1 MQLNQINA
9 SWLDIYQSFIKSET
23 AGDEV
28 EMTEEELYWRFYGS
42 YNKNPL
48 HFANQAWKSHLHNPS
63 DNRDIVKIDG
73 FTFNSERMKNSQQAL
88 INIGMRNERKVS
100 HTCQLI
106 EGVEL
111 FSVFDVDAPYQV
123 IAHELDDKLQMEKYF
138 DSWRW
143 RAELAM
149 CKKRTFTYQLFE
161 CYEVKPFESLVTIS
175 NYHSV
180 DMHSY
185 VGMIDD
191 VKDIVSEI
199 DALINVWKSN
209 GNTCQPFQ

>member
-1 MQLNQINA
+1 MPHNQINV

-23 AGDEV
+23 ADDEV
-28 EMTEEELYWRFYGS
+28 EMTEEELYGRFYGS
-42 YNKNPL
+42 YNKPPL
-48 HFANQAWKSHLHNPS
+48 HFANQAWKSHLHNPL

-106 EGVEL
+106 DGIELVSVLDVET
-111 FSVFDVDAPYQV
+111 PYQV
-123 IAHELDDKLQMEKYF
+123 IAHELDDNLQMEKYF

-143 RAELAM
+143 RSELAM
-149 CKKRTFTYQLFE
+149 CKKRKFTYQLFE
-161 CYEVKPFESLVTIS
+161 CYEIKPFESFINLK

-180 DMHSY
+180 DMYSY
-185 VGMIDD
+185 PGIVDE

-199 DALINVWKSN
+199 DALISVWKSN
-209 GNTCQPFQ
+209 GNLCQPF